1 MAEEEVREAC
11 LQLLSVRPR
20 SRAELSQRLRRKG
33 YETVQIEPVLDR
45 LVQVELVDDVAFAQ
59 AWVQSRHMH
68 SGRGR
73 RALAAE
79 LRLKGV
85 AEPAASAALAQVDDA
100 SEEERA
106 RELVR
111 KRLRSM
117 VTAVPGP
124 DVPATVR
131 KLLAMLARRGYP
143 QEMALRVV
151 REELAVRGADGEESV
166 FTGP

>member
-1 MAEEEVREAC
+1 MAEDEVQEAC

-33 YETVQIEPVLDR
+33 YEAVQIEPVLDR
-45 LVQVELVDDVAFAQ
+45 LNQVELIDDAAFAR
-59 AWVQSRHMH
+59 AWVQARHTY
-68 SGRGR
+68 SGKGR

-85 AEPAASAALAQVDDA
+85 AEPIASAALAQVDDA
-100 SEEERA
+100 SEEGRG

-117 VTAVPGP
+117 VGAVPGP

-131 KLLAMLARRGYP
+131 KLVAMLARRGYP
-143 QEMALRVV
+143 PEMALRVV
-151 REELAVRGADGEESV
+151 REELAVRGDDTEESIR
-166 FTGP
+166 TET